1 MMEMKKISE
10 FDENEKR
17 ETRVMSAGVKEKRD
31 MKKFELARILTE
43 YMGGDTKYILRLL
56 KPIEVEDFQLYRF
69 DDDTAGIEWRIGYLV
84 RGGKVKELDYGHVI
98 ISSSGR
104 ILRDEPPTLLME
116 ELAFRNAKIGDV
128 VVIHELV
135 DMLGKDYH
143 ESLYYFVIDEN
154 LFERIQDKK
163 REIEDQNLSC
173 GGD

>member
-1 MMEMKKISE
+1 
-10 FDENEKR
+10 
-17 ETRVMSAGVKEKRD
+17 
-31 MKKFELARILTE
+31 
-43 YMGGDTKYILRLL
+43 
-56 KPIEVEDFQLYRF
+56 
-69 DDDTAGIEWRIGYLV
+69 
-84 RGGKVKELDYGHVI
+84 
-98 ISSSGR
+98 
-104 ILRDEPPTLLME
+104 ME